1 MPRCAPPCSGKNK
14 TWFNLKNIKA
24 DKHIVLILI
33 KSKVGKTSCSPLF
46 FFFIKERCCY
56 HKQKL
61 KDKRKS
67 EIVATLLDIE

>member
-1 MPRCAPPCSGKNK
+1 MF
-14 TWFNLKNIKA
+14 T
-24 DKHIVLILI
+24 IV
-33 KSKVGKTSCSPLF
+33 